1 LKKFWSW
8 QKGDVLAIFSPN
20 CIDTPAVIWGC
31 LWAGG
36 TVSPVNPSNT
46 IDDLAFQLK
55 ESGAKAIVTQTA
67 FLDAVQQAVDKVG
80 IREDY
85 IVLIG
90 NEESGNDG
98 FANFNPGQNGTGVA
112 AFEKEEIVANRDLAF
127 LVFSSGTTGHPKGV
141 MLSHTN
147 IVANVLLLAAGEGG
161 NLTWNNGHDGMGD
174 RVLAFLPFFHVY
186 GKCHPWPF
194 HRARKRYAD

>member
-1 LKKFWSW
+1 M
-8 QKGDVLAIFSPN
+8 
-20 CIDTPAVIWGC
+20 
-31 LWAGG
+31 
-36 TVSPVNPSNT
+36 NPSNT

-67 FLDAVQQAVDKVG
+67 FLDTVQQALDEAG

-98 FANFNPGQNGTGVA
+98 FANFNPGQTGTGVA
-112 AFEKEEIVANRDLAF
+112 ALEKEEIVADRDLAF

-147 IVANVLLLAAGEGG
+147 IVANILLLAAGEGETSPG
-161 NLTWNNGHDGMGD
+161 TTAMMGWATEYLHFFHSFTSTVSVTPGPFIRPENGMLID
-174 RVLAFLPFFHVY
+174 RVKVLPV
-186 GKCHPWPF
+186 KCC
-194 HRARKRYAD
+194 RLCTADSRL